1 MKCPSCGA
9 EYQDE
14 NRRCPV
20 CAAPSRVIT
29 EGKKKPLE
37 PTMQVLPTRIGICPD
52 CGEEQIGTLYR
63 MSPGMA
69 TFLKAKDTDTF
80 LPDKHRSVRKAIAG

>member
-14 NRRCPV
+14 NGTCPV
-20 CAAPSRVIT
+20 CATPSQVIT

-37 PTMQVLPTRIGICPD
+37 PAMQVLPNSIGICPD
-52 CGEEQIGTLYR
+52 CGKEEIGTVYR
-63 MSPGMA
+63 MSAGMA
-69 TFLKAKDTDTF
+69 TFLKAKATDTF
-80 LPDKHRSVRKAIAG
+80 LPDKHRCLRKVIVG

>member
-1 MKCPSCGA
+1 MKRANSGA

-14 NRRCPV
+14 NGRCPV
-20 CAAPSRVIT
+20 CPTPSRVIT

-37 PTMQVLPTRIGICPD
+37 PAMQVLPKSIGICPD
-52 CGEEQIGTLYR
+52 CGKEEIGTLYR

-69 TFLKAKDTDTF
+69 AFLKAKDTDTF
-80 LPDKHRSVRKAIAG
+80 LPDKHRCVRN